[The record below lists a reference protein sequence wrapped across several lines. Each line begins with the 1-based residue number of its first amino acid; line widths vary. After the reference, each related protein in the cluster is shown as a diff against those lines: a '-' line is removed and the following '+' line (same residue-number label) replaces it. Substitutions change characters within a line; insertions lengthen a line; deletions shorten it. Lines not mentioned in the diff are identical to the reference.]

1 MNYPL
6 LGAALIVTGCG
17 GFGFSMAAEH
27 LTMERE
33 LRQLLKILCFME
45 NQLEYRLTPLPELCR
60 QAGKESGGRLGRV
73 FADLARE
80 LDWQS
85 APDAAGCMAAALG
98 KSRDLPGRLRMRLL
112 SLGQTLGRFDLP
124 GQLQG
129 LEQEKEN
136 CRLQLEA
143 LRADRGTRLRSYG
156 TLGLCAGAALA
167 ILLL

>member
-6 LGAALIVTGCG
+6 LGAALVVTGCG

-27 LTMERE
+27 LAMERD
-33 LRQLLKILCFME
+33 LQRFLKILGFME

-60 QAGKESGGRLGRV
+60 QAGKEAGGRLGRV
-73 FADLARE
+73 FSDLARE

-98 KSRDLPGRLRMRLL
+98 KNRDLPGKLRMCLL

-129 LEQEKEN
+129 LEQEKETCQN
-136 CRLQLEA
+136 LLET
-143 LRADRGTRLRSYG
+143 LRADRGNRLRSYG